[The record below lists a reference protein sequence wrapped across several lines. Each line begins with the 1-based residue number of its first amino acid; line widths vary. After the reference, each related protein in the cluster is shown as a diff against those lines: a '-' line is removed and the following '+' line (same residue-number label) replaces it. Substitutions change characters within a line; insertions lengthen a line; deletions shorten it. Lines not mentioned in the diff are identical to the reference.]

1 MEGRERDGRRGTKT
15 ERKGE
20 RGGKGTRRKK
30 ENGWKKETGDS
41 ENQLATA

>member
-1 MEGRERDGRRGTKT
+1 MVVGGQRQKER
-15 ERKGE
+15 E
-20 RGGKGTRRKK
+20 RGGEGTRRKK

>member
-1 MEGRERDGRRGTKT
+1 MVVGGQRQKERER
-15 ERKGE
+15 E
-20 RGGKGTRRKK
+20 GGKGTRRKK